1 MTGPAPRIRFHDLGR
16 DRGFAAGTLAG
27 LVSGDNGALRID
39 DTTAGATGPASPR
52 PIPPESG
59 DQRGVWT
66 SPVIETGFPAGEA
79 VLSWHAVTP
88 TATWL
93 EAALR
98 VRGADGCWSRWFVLG
113 HWAGGDDFASGD
125 IRRTTIDG
133 QSDAAGRVLND
144 TFRAAQDRPFHAFQ
158 VRATLVR
165 PAGSTAP
172 VQLAALYAMASAPP
186 SDDLKPTSAF
196 TLDKGLALDVPRF
209 PQMIHAGCYPA
220 FAGGGAAWC
229 SPTATSMVLYYWGRK
244 VGAELL
250 ESIEAPQGD
259 PHIIWAAQGV
269 YDHGYE
275 GTGNWAFNAA
285 YAAGFGLRAFVTR
298 LRSLAEAEAFIAL
311 GIPLVVSVSF
321 TREELPQAGY
331 DTDGHLLVISGFTGE
346 GNVIVN
352 DPGAASSGEVRRE
365 LDRAPFESA
374 WLKGS
379 GGITYVFHP
388 PGVPLPPSPGE
399 PNW

>member
-1 MTGPAPRIRFHDLGR
+1 MIGQAPRILFYDLGR
-16 DRGFAAGTLAG
+16 DHGFAAGALAG
-27 LVSGDNGALRID
+27 LVSSDNGTLRID
-39 DTTAGATGPASPR
+39 DATAGANGSSSPR
-52 PIPPESG
+52 AVAPESG
-59 DQRGVWT
+59 DQRGVWI

-79 VLSWHAVTP
+79 VLSWHAITP
-88 TATWL
+88 TGTWL

-98 VRGADGCWSRWFVLG
+98 VRGTDGCWSKWFVLG
-113 HWAGGDDFASGD
+113 QWTGGDNFASGD
-125 IRRTTIDG
+125 IRRTTING
-133 QSDAAGRVLND
+133 QSDASGRVLND
-144 TFRAAQDRPFHAFQ
+144 TFRAAQEHPFPAFQ

-172 VQLAALYAMASAPP
+172 VRLAALYAMASAPA
-186 SDDLKPTSAF
+186 SDDPKTTSAF
-196 TLDKGLALDVPRF
+196 ALGKTHALDVPRF
-209 PQMIHAGCYPA
+209 AQMIHAGCYPE

-259 PHIIWAAQGV
+259 PHIIWAARGV

-321 TREELPQAGY
+321 SREELPQAGY
-331 DTDGHLLVISGFTGE
+331 DTDGHLLVISGFTLD

-388 PGVPLPPSPGE
+388 PHVSLPPSPGE